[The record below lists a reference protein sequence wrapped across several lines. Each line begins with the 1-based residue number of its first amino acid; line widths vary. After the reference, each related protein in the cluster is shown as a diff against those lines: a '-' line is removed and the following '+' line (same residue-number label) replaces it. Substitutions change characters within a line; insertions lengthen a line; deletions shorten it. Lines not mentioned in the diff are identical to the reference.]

1 MHSQVSDGVKK
12 AHPNDLLR
20 FKFISLL
27 EPRKKQLVPFLEAA
41 RRGKPLPFIPR
52 IANVLYSSNVGESM
66 EWFELLWS
74 LDERKAISEVKLT
87 SEFKPQGDPEE
98 VL

>member
-1 MHSQVSDGVKK
+1 VSDGVKK

-27 EPRKKQLVPFLEAA
+27 EPRKKQLVPLLEAA

-52 IANVLYSSNVGESM
+52 IANVLYSSNVGENM
-66 EWFELLWS
+66 EWYELLWS

>member
-1 MHSQVSDGVKK
+1 
-12 AHPNDLLR
+12 
-20 FKFISLL
+20 
-27 EPRKKQLVPFLEAA
+27 
-41 RRGKPLPFIPR
+41 
-52 IANVLYSSNVGESM
+52 M

>member
-1 MHSQVSDGVKK
+1 MSDGIKK
-12 AHPNDLLR
+12 EHPNDLLR

-27 EPRKKQLVPFLEAA
+27 EPRKKQLVPFLEAV
-41 RRGKPLPFIPR
+41 RQGKALPFIPR
-52 IANVLYSSNVGESM
+52 IANVLYSSNVGENM
-66 EWFELLWS
+66 EWYELLWS
-74 LDERKAISEVKLT
+74 LDERKAISKVKLT